1 MYNKKNICKEV
12 VGLKRVLFILS
23 LLCLLLVTAGLTV
36 SAAETDVISTTER
49 EILDS
54 GQCGESLYWEL
65 DSEGLLRIFGTGPM
79 YDYNKYYEPSPWYK
93 YRDEPYMSEDGTMIL
108 DKSGSVYLSADDYYA
123 DNPNGYKV
131 KDVLIEDGIT
141 YIGDWAFYRVC
152 VEKITVPETVEATG
166 IFCFRYSPTLKELT
180 LPNSLKVLDD
190 FAISRNYDLEV
201 VNIGNSLETVG
212 TAGFN
217 NNPSLKQI
225 ILPDTCTT
233 INKQLSPAYAS
244 IDYSKVGLME
254 NCSSLEYVSF
264 GSVTEIPQR
273 TCLGAALTSVTI
285 PNTVKNIGSYAFYSC
300 EALEDVIFED
310 GSVCTEISSTAF
322 GLCSSLRSVKGGVS
336 LEKLGLYTEFASLS
350 EFDFS
355 STNKELL
362 GRQFLGTSLKEVTV
376 SDNITVIPVA
386 CFNSMSSLERIYLP
400 GSLTEIKA
408 SSFNYCGSLKNI
420 YFDGTRAQWSA
431 VKKASGWSYK
441 VNPECML
448 HFSDGTSVSL
458 WYTPIKYT
466 VTFLDYDGTVLSTQ
480 QVEEGSFATAPE
492 APEREGY
499 TFTGWDK
506 PLENI
511 LADTVITAVYTEVE
525 TVVKTGTLRVDV
537 AGGTGFTI
545 SVNGGAMRPQ
555 GVTYKNTKIPV
566 GAEVT
571 VVADTTGGNFIGWV
585 NQWDAIVSLAGS
597 YTFTT
602 TGNDNLKAMYK
613 SDIQGVNSVIFNNDK
628 AAGGRGQII
637 DIQYYAAG
645 DEVSFPETPTRPGYV
660 FTGWSLTA
668 EDIENKLFAGEDVE
682 IVPVWEVA
690 EVYIDVKVNGGV
702 VSTPAQENGKYL
714 AYNALTVVA
723 GVAPSGQKFAYWT
736 DAQGNVLS
744 YDEQYKSYP
753 VNDIEIT
760 AVYVAEDTAVEKK
773 PLVFI
778 SADPTTV
785 GEKITY
791 TLSWDVDASV
801 GIVTA
806 YGIVVADESDYNED
820 TFYHGSGDS
829 KLFDCAV
836 STELQK
842 QEGTSVALGSRLYD
856 HTYYACAFITYTDA
870 KTGKLETIYSLIDVT
885 EKPAP

>member
-1 MYNKKNICKEV
+1 MEV
-12 VGLKRVLFILS
+12 VGLKRLLFILS

-36 SAAETDVISTTER
+36 NAAETDVISTTQA

-93 YRDEPYMSEDGTMIL
+93 YRDEPYISEDGSLIL
-108 DKSGSVYLSADDYYA
+108 DKNGDTYLSADKYYA

-131 KDVLIEDGIT
+131 KNILIEDGIT

-152 VEKITVPETVEATG
+152 VEEITVPEGVEATG

-180 LPNSLKVLDD
+180 LPDSLKVLDD
-190 FAISRNYDLEV
+190 FAVSRNYDLEV

-217 NNPSLKQI
+217 NNPSLRQI

-233 INKQLSPAYAS
+233 INKQLSPTYAS

-273 TCLGAALTSVTI
+273 TCLGAALKTVTI
-285 PNTVKNIGSYAFYSC
+285 PNTVKDIGAYAFYSC
-300 EALEDVIFED
+300 KSLESVVFED
-310 GSVCTEISSTAF
+310 GSVCKEISGTAF
-322 GLCSSLRSVKGGVS
+322 SSCSSLKSVKGGVS
-336 LEKLGLYTEFASLS
+336 LEKLGSYTELATLS

-355 STNKELL
+355 SANKELSA
-362 GRQFLGTSLKEVTV
+362 RQFLGTSLKEVFV

-400 GSLTEIKA
+400 GTLTEIMG
-408 SSFNYCGSLKNI
+408 SSFNYCESLKDV

-466 VTFLDYDGTVLSTQ
+466 VTFLDYDGAVLSTQ

-492 APEREGY
+492 ASEREGY

-506 PLENI
+506 SLENI
-511 LADTVITAVYTEVE
+511 LADTVITAVYTEAE
-525 TVVKTGTLRVDV
+525 TVVKTGKLKIDV
-537 AGGTGFTI
+537 AGGAGFTI
-545 SVNGGAMRPQ
+545 SVNGGASRPQ
-555 GVTYKNTKIPV
+555 GVIYKNTKIPV
-566 GAEVT
+566 GVEVT
-571 VVADTTGGNFIGWV
+571 VVADTSEGNFIGWV
-585 NQWDAIVSLAGS
+585 NEWDAFVSLTGS

-602 TGNDNLKAMYK
+602 TGNDYFKAMYK

-628 AAGGRGQII
+628 ATGGRGQIV
-637 DIQYYAAG
+637 DMQYYAPG
-645 DEVSFPETPTRPGYV
+645 DEVIFPEAPTRPGYV
-660 FTGWSLTA
+660 FTCWNLTA
-668 EDIENKLFAGEDVE
+668 EDIANKLSAGEDVVV
-682 IVPVWEVA
+682 VPVWEVA

-714 AYNALTVVA
+714 AYNSLTVVA
-723 GVAPSGQKFAYWT
+723 DAAPSGQKFAYWT
-736 DAQGNVLS
+736 DAQGNIVS
-744 YDEQYKSYP
+744 YDETYKSYP
-753 VNDIEIT
+753 AKDTEFT
-760 AVYVAEDTAVEKK
+760 AVYVAQDTAIEKK
-773 PLVFI
+773 PLVLI
-778 SADPTTV
+778 CADPTTA

-791 TLSWDVDASV
+791 TLSWDVDASM
-801 GIVTA
+801 GTVTA
-806 YGIVVADESDYNED
+806 YGIVVADESDYNAD
-820 TFYHGSGDS
+820 TFYHNSGDS

-842 QEGTSVALGSRLYD
+842 QEGTSIALGSRLYD

-870 KTGKLETIYSLIDVT
+870 NTGKLETVYSVIDVT